1 MEKIV
6 GTILFKKYYMNPFF
20 TKSFFE
26 MFKYKSYFVIYTLY
40 NITSIHV
47 YLF

>member
-6 GTILFKKYYMNPFF
+6 GTILFKKCYMNPFF

-26 MFKYKSYFVIYTLY
+26 MCKYKNYYFVILY
-40 NITSIHV
+40 ILYIT
-47 YLF
+47 